1 MIAPPATAT
10 PRLGPLEAPNEDEIV
25 AAYPMLRHEA
35 LTLSWA
41 AVALGIDVARLE
53 ALARAGEL
61 LVVPGPWSMRQAH
74 RSGLGYFVPA
84 WQLDPDGRGPHQALP
99 ELLTAATA
107 ASWTSLDLHRF
118 MTTTLVP
125 DRTSPAQLL
134 RDGAAARVV
143 ALIRGDPEPQPAA
156 PTPDPRRRR
165 QLFALRALLH
175 GEVPT

>member
-1 MIAPPATAT
+1 MIAPPTTAT
-10 PRLGPLEAPNEDEIV
+10 PRLGPLEAPSEEDAD
-25 AAYPMLRHEA
+25 AAYPGLCDTA

-41 AVALGIDVARLE
+41 AVALGVDVARLE

-74 RSGLGYFVPA
+74 RSGLGYFAPA
-84 WQLDPDGRGPHQALP
+84 WQLAPDGRGPHQALP
-99 ELLTAATA
+99 ELLAAATA

-134 RDGAAARVV
+134 RAGAAARVV
-143 ALIRGDPEPQPAA
+143 ALIRGAPEPGSAA

-165 QLFALRALLH
+165 HLFALRALLH
-175 GEVPT
+175 GDVPT